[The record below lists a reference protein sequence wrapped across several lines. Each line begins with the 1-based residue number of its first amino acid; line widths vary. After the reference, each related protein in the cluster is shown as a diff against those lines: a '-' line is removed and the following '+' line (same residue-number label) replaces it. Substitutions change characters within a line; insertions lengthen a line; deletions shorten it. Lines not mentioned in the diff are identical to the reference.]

1 MDLPFSKIIVDS
13 RHADA
18 GTSSSFE
25 ISLPETLTLPH
36 DAVAYVCDLQVTNT
50 FSSTNKNKNTFYW
63 IEQGLGQNSLNRVV
77 LTTKSY
83 TPESLATEL
92 QTRMNESSIF
102 RPTPGY
108 VVTFEEDL
116 GALKILRASTADKTF
131 ILANDDLLQQL
142 FSNNV
147 LFQTYDDVNG
157 IQSWTM
163 NYTNPKSAMSLLGL
177 GARSSENITLF
188 DLLSLGNDLG
198 NTHFTG
204 ALDLRANHC
213 IYLHS
218 PSLTNYKVLGPAG
231 SRSCIARIAVNSGY
245 GSILTHQHS
254 GHPLD
259 YIPCGGVTLRT
270 LSFEVRNANNEVVEM
285 RGGHVSFSI
294 IFNATPLV

>member
-63 IEQGLGQNSLNRVV
+63 IEQGLGQNSLNRLV

-116 GALKILRASTADKTF
+116 GALNISRASTADKTF

>member
-63 IEQGLGQNSLNRVV
+63 IEQGLGQNSLNRLV

>member
-1 MDLPFSKIIVDS
+1 MDLPFTKIIIDS

-36 DAVAYVCDLQVTNT
+36 NSVAYVCDLQVTNT

-63 IEQGLGQNSLNRVV
+63 IEQELGQNSLNRVF
-77 LTTKSY
+77 LPNRSY

-92 QTRMNESSIF
+92 QTLMNASSIF
-102 RPTPGY
+102 IPSSNY
-108 VVTFEEDL
+108 VVTFQEDL
-116 GALKILRASTADKTF
+116 GALKITRTSLPDETF

-142 FSNNV
+142 NSNNV
-147 LFQTYDDVNG
+147 LFQTYDSNNG
-157 IQSWTM
+157 PQPWTM
-163 NYTNPKSAMSLLGL
+163 NYNNPKSAMSLLGL
-177 GARSSENITLF
+177 GPRSSENISLN
-188 DLLSLGNDLG
+188 DLLSLSNDLG
-198 NTHFTG
+198 NEHYTG

-218 PSLTNYKVLGPAG
+218 PNLTNYKVLGPAS
-231 SRSCIARIAVNSGY
+231 SRSCIARVAVNSGY

-259 YIPCGGVTLRT
+259 YVPCGGVTLRT
-270 LSFEVRNANNEVVEM
+270 LLFEIRNANNEVVEM

-294 IFNATPLV
+294 IFHVSPV

>member
-147 LFQTYDDVNG
+147 LFQTYDDING